1 MKILKV
7 IALLTAAVVVAL
19 TARNLLLGDRR
30 RIQRQLD
37 ALAQSAS
44 VSAAETAVQR
54 LARAS
59 RLGAFFAE
67 DVMIRTDQN
76 ASSFV
81 GGRQAVMELAA
92 QAPAAYGPIKVS
104 LDDVQIGI
112 SESSTASVY
121 VTVNVTANGPEGRLL
136 ETRQV
141 SGTLR
146 KVDGEWLI
154 SQVEVLAPSARVEGR

>member
-37 ALAQSAS
+37 ALAQSAT
-44 VSAAETAVQR
+44 VSPTETGVQR

-59 RLGAFFAE
+59 RLGAFFA
-67 DVMIRTDQN
+67 
-76 ASSFV
+76 
-81 GGRQAVMELAA
+81 A
-92 QAPAAYGPIKVS
+92 QASAAYGPMKVS